1 MAFFMCLNVIKIV
14 IKGIIPPN
22 TIQVI
27 FKFESDNKQPVIYAY
42 FKTIQALAHIPICI
56 YKVKLTSILVRVVYS
71 DL

>member
-1 MAFFMCLNVIKIV
+1 MAFFMCLNIIKIV

-27 FKFESDNKQPVIYAY
+27 FKFESNNKQPVIYAY
-42 FKTIQALAHIPICI
+42 FKTIEALVHIPICI
-56 YKVKLTSILVRVVYS
+56 YKVKLTSILVRFVYS